1 MAKKKKRGNCNRVN
15 PLTRTTLEDQ
25 GYMVA
30 LVEQTIPGTRG
41 IKRDLYGFLDFL
53 AVNQYETLGVQAT
66 SLSNASHRRKK
77 ILTERAEEAKQW
89 LSFPG
94 RRLEVWG
101 WGWDEKTKSWFL
113 NAREITLGDFD
124 GP

>member
-1 MAKKKKRGNCNRVN
+1 
-15 PLTRTTLEDQ
+15 
-25 GYMVA
+25 MVA
-30 LVEQTIPGTRG
+30 LVEQTIPGTMG

-53 AVNQYETLGVQAT
+53 AVNQFETLGVQAT
-66 SLSNASHRRKK
+66 SLSNKSSRKNK
-77 ILTERAEEAKQW
+77 ILTERAFEAKQW

-101 WGWDEKTKSWFL
+101 WGWSEKDKSWTL
-113 NAREITLGDFD
+113 DTTEITLGDFD

>member
-1 MAKKKKRGNCNRVN
+1 MAKKRRNCNRVN
-15 PLTRTTLEDQ
+15 PLTRATLEDQ

-66 SLSNASHRRKK
+66 SLSNKSSRKNK
-77 ILTERAEEAKQW
+77 ILTERADEAKQW

-101 WGWDEKTKSWFL
+101 WGWSEKDKSWTL
-113 NAREITLGDFD
+113 NTTEITLGDFD
-124 GP
+124 EP